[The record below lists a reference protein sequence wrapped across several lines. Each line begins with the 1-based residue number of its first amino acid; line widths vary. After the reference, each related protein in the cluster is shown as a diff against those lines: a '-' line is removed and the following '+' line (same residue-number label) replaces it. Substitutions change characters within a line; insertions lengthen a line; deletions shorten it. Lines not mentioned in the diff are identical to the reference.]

1 METKTERCKDTI
13 GLEEYIA
20 MKNQE
25 QHTHVKAE
33 VTYKSGRTE
42 TVYGKLNKDQLPDK
56 TFQRKLLSALRQFPT
71 VTDIK
76 TTKYTQ

>member
-1 METKTERCKDTI
+1 METKIERCKDTI
-13 GLEEYIA
+13 DLEEYIA

-33 VTYKSGRTE
+33 VIHKSGRTE

-56 TFQRKLLSALRQFPT
+56 TFQRKLSALRQFPT